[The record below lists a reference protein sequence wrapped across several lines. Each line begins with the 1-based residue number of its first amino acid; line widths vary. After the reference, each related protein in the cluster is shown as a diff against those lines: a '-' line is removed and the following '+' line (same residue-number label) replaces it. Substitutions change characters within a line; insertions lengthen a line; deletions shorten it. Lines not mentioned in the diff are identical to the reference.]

1 MNAQGSMNPIL
12 DWSDLHHYGWLHVP
26 AWVFDLERLRYRWVN
41 AAGLLFWHGESEA
54 EFLARDLSDI
64 SPVALERLASLME
77 QARQGRIVREQW
89 TLYPR
94 DQPVTSELLARG
106 IGLPDGRLGL
116 FFASEPLAASYDA
129 AALRGMEAVRHT
141 PVRIALHPIDG
152 GPPLM
157 RNPAASSTFGAVNDE
172 ADTPDF
178 ASLFDDP
185 GLPAQI
191 LEHARSGRVHTGEA
205 LLVTRHG
212 ARWHAI
218 DTRAVRDPVTGHAVL
233 QFNAR
238 DISDLKAALAALESA
253 RDAAEAASRAKS
265 SFLANMSHEIRTP
278 MNAVI
283 GLTQLLLNTPLQARQ
298 RQYVELALGSAKAL
312 MQIINDI
319 LDLSKVEAGK
329 FTLNPQPMSLRET
342 LSQALAPL
350 QVQAAAQ
357 HLQLDWQAD
366 ADVPDRVVADGPRW
380 RQILLNLAGNAL
392 KFTEAGQVRVHLQ
405 RRASDQHQLL
415 LACSVTDSGIGMT
428 PEQLAQVFE
437 PFTQADASVT
447 RRYGGTGLGLSI
459 VQRLVQLMG
468 GHIEADSAPGRGSC
482 FRFIVPVALI
492 IAASETP

>member
-1 MNAQGSMNPIL
+1 MNPIL
-12 DWSDLHHYGWLHVP
+12 AWADLHHYGWLQVP
-26 AWVFDLERLRYRWVN
+26 AWVFDLEPRRYRWVN
-41 AAGLLFWHGESEA
+41 PAGLLFWHGESES
-54 EFLARDLSDI
+54 EFLSRDLSDAT
-64 SPVALERLASLME
+64 PVAVARLQSLLE
-77 QARQGRIVREQW
+77 QAQQGKIVREQW

-106 IGLPDGRLGL
+106 IWLPDGRLGL
-116 FFASEPLAASYDA
+116 FFASEPLAASYDP

-157 RNPAASSTFGAVNDE
+157 RNPAATTTFGVVSEE
-172 ADTPDF
+172 ADAPSF
-178 ASLFDDP
+178 AALFNDP
-185 GLPAQI
+185 ELPTQI
-191 LEHARSGRVHTGEA
+191 LEHARSGQVHTGEA
-205 LLVTRHG
+205 LLNTQSG
-212 ARWHAI
+212 LRWHAI

-238 DISDLKAALAALESA
+238 DISDLKTALAALESA

-278 MNAVI
+278 MNGVI

-298 RQYVELALGSAKAL
+298 RQYVELALSSAKAL

-342 LSQALAPL
+342 LDQALAPL
-350 QVQAAAQ
+350 QVQAATRQ
-357 HLQLDWQAD
+357 LQFDWSTD
-366 ADVPDRVVADGPRW
+366 ADVPDAVVADGPRW

-392 KFTEAGQVRVHLQ
+392 KFTETGHVRVHVQ
-405 RRASDQHQLL
+405 RRDSDPHQLL
-415 LACSVTDSGIGMT
+415 LACAVHDSGIGMT
-428 PEQLAQVFE
+428 AEQLALVFE

-468 GHIEADSAPGRGSC
+468 GHVEAESSPGQGSC

-492 IAASETP
+492 TETAGSP